1 MEPILNEARAPLG
14 RLLKPKE
21 AAEYLGLGHSTLAK
35 LRVSGGGPAF
45 RKFGRS
51 VRYSRE
57 DLQRWADE
65 RSRRS
70 TSDTRTAR

>member
-1 MEPILNEARAPLG
+1 MQD
-14 RLLKPKE
+14 RLLKANE
-21 AAEYLGLGHSTLAK
+21 AAEFLGLGHSTLAK
-35 LRVSGGGPAF
+35 LRVSGGGPNF
-45 RKFGRS
+45 LKLGRS

-70 TSDTRTAR
+70 TSDVRPKP

>member
-1 MEPILNEARAPLG
+1 METKMHD
-14 RLLKPKE
+14 RLLKPNE
-21 AAEYLGLGHSTLAK
+21 AAEFLGLGHSTLAK

-70 TSDTRTAR
+70 TSDVRPAP

>member
-1 MEPILNEARAPLG
+1 MTERMKMAMQE
-14 RLLKPKE
+14 RLLRPKE

-51 VRYSRE
+51 VRYTRE

-70 TSDTRTAR
+70 TSDTMRPER